1 MEINQED
8 FIRKNQPNILIVD
21 DIPENLF
28 LLGKTLQREGYDI
41 SYASDGDQAIK
52 IARKLKPDL
61 ILLDILM
68 PNMNG
73 YEVCKVIK
81 ETKEISDIPVIFLT
95 ALSDSTQVIEG
106 FKVGAADFISKP
118 FNIPE
123 VIARIKTHL
132 DLKLSRDMNINYIN
146 KLKAYNKELNEAE
159 KKLIELN
166 NSKDKFFSIVAHD
179 LKNPFHGFMR
189 LTEVMLVDFDELS
202 RDEIKTYLQEI
213 HASAEK
219 LYKLLENLLTWSRV
233 QIGKIPYEP
242 EEIVLSEVFESA
254 ILLFRENAKS
264 KKIKILNNIQS
275 DVKVF
280 ADKNMIDAVVRNL
293 LSNAIKFTNIEG
305 HINIYSQ
312 KPNEDNSVQI
322 VIQDDG
328 IGMSKDELN
337 KIFRLDYQL
346 IRNGTANEK
355 GTGLGLILSKE
366 LVEKNYGRLEL
377 ESEEGLGT
385 KSIIYLPQK
394 PQ

>member
-1 MEINQED
+1 MEIIQEENL
-8 FIRKNQPNILIVD
+8 IKNQPNILIVD

-28 LLGKTLQREGYDI
+28 LLGKTLQKEGYDI
-41 SYASDGDQAIK
+41 SYASNGEQAIK
-52 IARKLKPDL
+52 IAKKLKPDL

-73 YEVCKVIK
+73 YEVCKIIK
-81 ETKEISDIPVIFLT
+81 ETKETSDIPVIFLT

-106 FKVGAADFISKP
+106 FKVGAADFITKP

-123 VIARIKTHL
+123 VIARIKTHI

-202 RDEIKTYLQEI
+202 KEEIKSYLLEI
-213 HASAEK
+213 HSSAEK

-242 EEIVLSEVFESA
+242 EEIKISDVLEGA
-254 ILLFRENAKS
+254 ILLFKENAKS
-264 KKIKILNNIQS
+264 KKIKIQNNIQN

-293 LSNAIKFTNIEG
+293 LSNAIKFTNIDG
-305 HINIYSQ
+305 HINIYT
-312 KPNEDNSVQI
+312 KNLNDDTVQL

-328 IGMSKDELN
+328 IGMSKDELD
-337 KIFRLDYQL
+337 KIFRLDYQT
-346 IRNGTANEK
+346 IKNGTANEK
-355 GTGLGLILSKE
+355 GTGLGLILCKE
-366 LVEKNYGRLEL
+366 LVEKNQGRLEL

-394 PQ
+394 PH

>member
-1 MEINQED
+1 MEIIQEELVE
-8 FIRKNQPNILIVD
+8 KEKPNILIVD

-41 SYASDGDQAIK
+41 AYASDGEQAIY
-52 IARKLKPDL
+52 ISRKLKPDL

-73 YEVCKVIK
+73 YEVCKIIK
-81 ETKEISDIPVIFLT
+81 ETKETADIPIIFLT
-95 ALSDSTQVIEG
+95 ALSDSSQVIEG
-106 FKVGAADFISKP
+106 FNSGASDFISKP

-159 KKLIELN
+159 KKLIDLN

-189 LTEVMLVDFDELS
+189 LTEVMLVDFDELT
-202 RDEIKTYLQEI
+202 REEIKIYLQEI
-213 HASAEK
+213 HTSAEK

-242 EEIVLSEVFESA
+242 EEITISEIFDSA
-254 ILLFRENAKS
+254 ILLFKENAKS
-264 KKIKILNNIQS
+264 KKIRIQNNIKNDS
-275 DVKVF
+275 KVF

-305 HINIYSQ
+305 NVIIYTENVNDS
-312 KPNEDNSVQI
+312 EMLRI
-322 VIQDDG
+322 IIQDDG
-328 IGMSKDELN
+328 IGMNSEELS

-355 GTGLGLILSKE
+355 GTGLGLLLSKE
-366 LVEKNYGRLEL
+366 LVEKNSGRLEL
-377 ESEEGLGT
+377 ESEEGKGT
-385 KSIIYLPQK
+385 KSIIYLPKK
-394 PQ
+394 PH

>member
-1 MEINQED
+1 MEIIQEE
-8 FIRKNQPNILIVD
+8 ILRKNQPNILIVD

-41 SYASDGDQAIK
+41 SYASNGEQAIK
-52 IARKLKPDL
+52 IAKKLKPDL
-61 ILLDILM
+61 ILLDVLM

-73 YEVCKVIK
+73 YEVCKIIK
-81 ETKEISDIPVIFLT
+81 ETKETSSIPVIFLT
-95 ALSDSTQVIEG
+95 ALSDSAQVIEG
-106 FKVGAADFISKP
+106 FKVGAADFITKP

-146 KLKAYNKELNEAE
+146 KLKAYNEELNETE

-189 LTEVMLVDFDELS
+189 LTEVMLADFDELS
-202 RDEIKTYLQEI
+202 KEEIKSYLQEI
-213 HASAEK
+213 HSSAEK

-242 EEIVLSEVFESA
+242 DEIKLSDVFNSV

-264 KKIKILNNIQS
+264 KKIKVHNNIQS
-275 DVKVF
+275 DVRVF
-280 ADKNMIDAVVRNL
+280 ADKNMLDAVVRNL

-305 HINIYSQ
+305 NINIYT
-312 KPNEDNSVQI
+312 KNVDDGKTLQI
-322 VIQDDG
+322 VIEDDG
-328 IGMSKDELN
+328 IGMSKEELS

-355 GTGLGLILSKE
+355 GTGLGLILCKE
-366 LVEKNYGRLEL
+366 LVEKNFGKLEL
-377 ESEEGLGT
+377 ESQEGLGT

-394 PQ
+394 PR

>member
-1 MEINQED
+1 MLKDQEEIFSQ
-8 FIRKNQPNILIVD
+8 KKPNILIVD

-28 LLGKTLQREGYDI
+28 LLGKTLQKEGYDI
-41 SYASDGDQAIK
+41 SYASNGEQAINISK
-52 IARKLKPDL
+52 KLRPDL

-73 YEVCKVIK
+73 YEVCKIIK
-81 ETKEISDIPVIFLT
+81 EDNETSDIPIIFLT
-95 ALSDSTQVIEG
+95 ALSDSSQVLEG
-106 FKVGAADFISKP
+106 FKVGASDYISKP

-146 KLKAYNKELNEAE
+146 KLKAYNQELNEAE

-202 RDEIKTYLQEI
+202 KEEIKSYLLEI
-213 HASAEK
+213 HSSAEK

-233 QIGKIPYEP
+233 QIGQIPYEP
-242 EEIVLSEVFESA
+242 ELIELHDLFDSA
-254 ILLFRENAKS
+254 ILLYKENAKS
-264 KKIKILNNIQS
+264 KKIKIQNKLIKGE
-275 DVKVF
+275 KVF
-280 ADKNMIDAVVRNL
+280 ADKNMLDAVIRNL

-305 HINIYSQ
+305 NIDIYSE
-312 KPNEDNSVQI
+312 NENIDNMLKI

-328 IGMSKDELN
+328 IGIKSEDLA
-337 KIFRLDYQL
+337 KIFRLDYQI

-355 GTGLGLILSKE
+355 GTGLGLLLSKE
-366 LVEKNYGRLEL
+366 LIEKNYGKLEL
-377 ESEEGLGT
+377 ESIEGLGT
-385 KSIIYLPQK
+385 RSIIYLPK
-394 PQ
+394 NPV